1 MLKNKKDIILIGSM
15 FLGLTVL
22 GFTYKY
28 LTSTNEKKAVEN
40 IHNESKLQNEENS
53 SENKD
58 QNSEIYVHIDGEV
71 KNPGVY
77 KMKIGDRVND
87 AIQAAGGLTENAEKS
102 KINLATKLKDE
113 MKIHIFKIGETNGD
127 SHNESGDVDNSSV
140 ENNSKLININT
151 ASKEEL
157 CKLTGIGENKA
168 KLIIEYR
175 EKKKFTKI
183 EDITKVSGIGKK
195 TFEKIKNDITVD

>member
-1 MLKNKKDIILIGSM
+1 MLKNKKDIILIGCM
-15 FLGLTVL
+15 FLGLTFL
-22 GFTYKY
+22 GFGYKY
-28 LTSTNEKKAVEN
+28 LTFNSQKKVVEN
-40 IHNESKLQNEENS
+40 INSENKQQKEDDS
-53 SENKD
+53 SENNK
-58 QNSEIYVHIDGEV
+58 QISEIYVHIDGEV

-87 AIQAAGGLTENAEKS
+87 AIQAAGGLTENADKGR
-102 KINLATKLKDE
+102 INLATKLRDE
-113 MKIHIFKIGETNGD
+113 MKIHISKIGETNSD
-127 SHNESGDVDNSSV
+127 LSNESKDDNADG
-140 ENNSKLININT
+140 NNSKLININT
-151 ASKEEL
+151 ASTEEL

-168 KLIIEYR
+168 KLIIKYR

>member
-1 MLKNKKDIILIGSM
+1 MLKNKKDIILIVCM

-53 SENKD
+53 SENKY

-87 AIQAAGGLTENAEKS
+87 AIQAAGGLTENADKGR
-102 KINLATKLKDE
+102 INLATKLRDE
-113 MKIHIFKIGETNGD
+113 MKIHISKIGETNSD
-127 SHNESGDVDNSSV
+127 LSNESKDDNSDG
-140 ENNSKLININT
+140 NNSKLININT

>member
-1 MLKNKKDIILIGSM
+1 MLKNKKDIILIVCM

-71 KNPGVY
+71 K
-77 KMKIGDRVND
+77 
-87 AIQAAGGLTENAEKS
+87 KS
-102 KINLATKLKDE
+102 WCI
-113 MKIHIFKIGETNGD
+113 
-127 SHNESGDVDNSSV
+127 
-140 ENNSKLININT
+140 
-151 ASKEEL
+151 
-157 CKLTGIGENKA
+157 
-168 KLIIEYR
+168 
-175 EKKKFTKI
+175 
-183 EDITKVSGIGKK
+183 
-195 TFEKIKNDITVD
+195 